1 MKWYLI
7 KIAGSNGNIFDFSQ
21 AEVADDNRL
30 REIVKSF
37 NGDEESIEFNY
48 RCYDERINM
57 HSWNL
62 LADHSGYKK
71 QHVVWVYSP
80 TREHP
85 WLSECFIAGHNFV

>member
-7 KIAGSNGNIFDFSQ
+7 KIDGSNGCVFDFSR

-30 REIVKSF
+30 REIVKSIG
-37 NGDEESIEFNY
+37 GDVDSMEFKY
-48 RCYDERINM
+48 RCFDERIKM

-80 TREHP
+80 TYEVP
-85 WLSECFIAGHNFV
+85 WLSEWNDPLMR

>member
-21 AEVADDNRL
+21 AEVADEARL
-30 REIVKSF
+30 EEIVKSYGG
-37 NGDEESIEFNY
+37 NTESMEFNY
-48 RCYDERINM
+48 KCFDERIKM

-62 LADHSGYKK
+62 LADHSGYKR

-80 TREHP
+80 TEEVP
-85 WLSECFIAGHNFV
+85 WLSECGDIGCK